1 MAKTLKDEFPWKNV
15 EQFKK
20 EVTAVKNLD
29 SVTVKK
35 IYFQMYKDIVDRG
48 YDKITALK
56 LALNQHAKRGKK

>member
-1 MAKTLKDEFPWKNV
+1 MAKTLRGEFPWKNV

-20 EVTAVKNLD
+20 EVVAVKNLD
-29 SVTVKK
+29 SITVRK
-35 IYFQMYKDIVDRG
+35 IYNQMYEDIVTRG

>member
-1 MAKTLKDEFPWKNV
+1 V

-20 EVTAVKNLD
+20 EVVAVKNLD

-35 IYFQMYKDIVDRG
+35 VYHQMYKDIVERG

>member
-20 EVTAVKNLD
+20 EVVAVKNLD

-35 IYFQMYKDIVDRG
+35 VYYQMYKDIVERG

>member
-1 MAKTLKDEFPWKNV
+1 MAKTLRGEFPWKNV

-20 EVTAVKNLD
+20 EVVAVKNLD
-29 SVTVKK
+29 SIVVRK
-35 IYFQMYKDIVDRG
+35 IYNQMYEDIVTRG